1 MEFKLADFCLLFDIL
16 SFVALAGTW
25 RSSTPA
31 FDTNLENQFVNEVIF
46 SSCQTRCGT
55 LDELDMVEA
64 NRCECHP
71 KDDEGAND
79 GVWFSLEVINI
90 PYYSS
95 MSHPNNTDFKKVKKI
110 VEEAV
115 CSAPDG

>member
-1 MEFKLADFCLLFDIL
+1 MI
-16 SFVALAGTW
+16 
-25 RSSTPA
+25 SS
-31 FDTNLENQFVNEVIF
+31 
-46 SSCQTRCGT
+46 QTRCGT
-55 LDELDMVEA
+55 LDELDMVAA
-64 NRCECHP
+64 NNCSCHP

-79 GVWFSLEVINI
+79 GVWFTLEVINI

-115 CSAPDG
+115 CKP